1 MGHPA
6 QFTPVTGN
14 NLSEKVAARIEAA
27 ILGGTILP
35 GNRLSSERELQN
47 QFEVGRGAVREALKT
62 LKQKGIIE
70 IRKGVKGGVY
80 VKKMEIDNAS
90 ESLSLLLKQNKV
102 PIADLVEFR
111 DAVDE
116 TEVLLASIR
125 GDKKEKDQLVE
136 MAMQLAE
143 LNTLPA
149 GPDIEQIKAI
159 DREMNLLLAKMTK
172 NFVFVWMKN
181 TIQLS
186 IGSYD
191 SLLYESSK
199 YRAQTIDNWI
209 NTAREIAAGE
219 PLRALSLCSYH
230 YVLLQ
235 NCLKDKQL
243 EETGAD
249 DHQGRSR
256 HA

>member
-1 MGHPA
+1 MTCANP
-6 QFTPVTGN
+6 FRPVKGN
-14 NLSEKVAARIEAA
+14 NLSEKVAAQIESA

-35 GNRLSSERELQN
+35 GNRLSSERDLQT
-47 QFEVGRGAVREALKT
+47 QFEVGRGAVREALQT

-80 VKKMEIDNAS
+80 AKKLEIDNAS
-90 ESLSLLLKQNKV
+90 ESLSLLLKQNRV

-116 TEVLLASIR
+116 TEVILASIR
-125 GDKKEKDQLVE
+125 GDREEKRQLVE
-136 MAMQLAE
+136 MAMQLSA
-143 LNTLPA
+143 LNTRPG
-149 GPDIEQIKAI
+149 GPDIEKIKAI

-181 TIQLS
+181 TVQLS

-191 SLLYESSK
+191 SLLYENPK
-199 YRAQTIDNWI
+199 YRDKTIDNWI

-219 PLRALSLCSYH
+219 PLRALSLCAYH

-235 NCLKDKQL
+235 SCLKDKQL
-243 EETGAD
+243 EETGEKD
-249 DHQGRSR
+249 LQGNN

>member
-1 MGHPA
+1 MRLPIL
-6 QFTPVTGN
+6 FSPVTGN
-14 NLSEKVAARIEAA
+14 NLSEKVAAQIESA
-27 ILGGTILP
+27 ILSGTILP
-35 GNRLSSERELQN
+35 GNRLSSERDLQT

-80 VKKMEIDNAS
+80 VKKLEIDNAS

-102 PIADLVEFR
+102 PITDLVEFR

-116 TEVLLASIR
+116 TEVILAAIR
-125 GDKKEKDQLVE
+125 GDRDEKRQLVE
-136 MAMQLAE
+136 MAMQLSE
-143 LNTLPA
+143 LNTLPT
-149 GPDIEQIKAI
+149 GPDIEKIKAI
-159 DREMNLLLAKMTK
+159 DREMNLLLARMTK

-191 SLLYESSK
+191 SLLYESPK
-199 YRAQTIDNWI
+199 YRSRTIDNWI
-209 NTAREIAAGE
+209 NTAKEIAAGE

-235 NCLKDKQL
+235 SCLKDKQV
-243 EETGAD
+243 EKTGPD
-249 DHQGRSR
+249 EGQEKNS

>member
-1 MGHPA
+1 MHPT

-27 ILGGTILP
+27 ILSGAILP

-80 VKKMEIDNAS
+80 VKKLEIDNAG

-102 PIADLVEFR
+102 PIEDLVEFR

-116 TEVLLASIR
+116 TEVILAAIR

-136 MAMQLAE
+136 MAMQLSE
-143 LNTLPA
+143 LNTLPG
-149 GPDIEQIKAI
+149 GPDIERIKAI

-181 TIQLS
+181 TIEMS

-191 SLLYESSK
+191 SLLYESRK
-199 YRAQTIDNWI
+199 YRTRTIDNWI
-209 NTAREIAAGE
+209 NTAKEIAAGE
-219 PLRALSLCSYH
+219 PLRALSLCAYH

-235 NCLKDKQL
+235 SCLKDRHL
-243 EETGAD
+243 EETVTD
-249 DHQGRSR
+249 DGRR
-256 HA
+256 ENNHA